1 MTPSEDSVSN
11 SEFGETGKV
20 MLPNM
25 SEIEEEKPKE
35 PVVQQKVEMKAS
47 SSNGKKFNNIFKRS
61 ATKK

>member
-35 PVVQQKVEMKAS
+35 PAVQQKVEMKAS
-47 SSNGKKFNNIFKRS
+47 NNGKKFNNIFKRS
-61 ATKK
+61 AAKK